1 MAGKILAISSMVKLV
16 VNIEIKLL
24 TTKMARTSS
33 IILLRSNFDITNG
46 MIGPEIA
53 MPIANADTSHPAV
66 EVDTLNCVAILGISP
81 IKPISVFKIPKTPKV
96 RMKIISLL
104 LFNIVTPKI
113 IVTSSVMCIMSYNNY
128 LITMSRYA

>member
-1 MAGKILAISSMVKLV
+1 
-16 VNIEIKLL
+16 
-24 TTKMARTSS
+24 MARTSS
-33 IILLRSNFDITNG
+33 IILLRSNLDITNG
-46 MIGPEIA
+46 MTGPEIA

-104 LFNIVTPKI
+104 LFNIVTLK
-113 IVTSSVMCIMSYNNY
+113 
-128 LITMSRYA
+128 

>member
-1 MAGKILAISSMVKLV
+1 MAGIIRAISSIVKLV
-16 VNIEIKLL
+16 VNIEITLL

-33 IILLRSNFDITNG
+33 IILLRSNLDITNG

-113 IVTSSVMCIMSYNNY
+113 IVISSVMCIMSYNNY